1 MMKPKDLRILSL
13 DELHT
18 REREC
23 KEELFNLRFQKVSG
37 QLSNPLRLRIL
48 KRELARIKT
57 IIHELV
63 LAGGN
68 I

>member
-1 MMKPKDLRILSL
+1 MKPKDLRILSI
-13 DELHT
+13 DELHI

-23 KEELFNLRFQKVSG
+23 KEEIFNLRFQKVSG
-37 QLSNPLRLRIL
+37 QLSNPLRLRL
-48 KRELARIKT
+48 LRREMARIKT
-57 IIHELV
+57 IIHERD

>member
-1 MMKPKDLRILSL
+1 MKPKDLRILSN

-37 QLSNPLRLRIL
+37 QLSNPLRLRL
-48 KRELARIKT
+48 LRKELARIKT
-57 IIHELV
+57 IIHERVLV
-63 LAGGN
+63 GGT